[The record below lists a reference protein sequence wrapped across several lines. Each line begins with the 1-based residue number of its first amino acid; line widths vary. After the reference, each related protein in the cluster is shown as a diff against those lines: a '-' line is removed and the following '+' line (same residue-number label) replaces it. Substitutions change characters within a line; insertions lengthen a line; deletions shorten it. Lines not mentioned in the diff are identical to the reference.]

1 MFPMFLPFDHPTF
14 GENYFNSQKQKLNQK
29 CVQRSSRS
37 SYFLLLRQILLLEY
51 TRLSASHQIY
61 LTSGEF
67 RNCTNLWDVGVFGL
81 VPAPRKIPV
90 ANRRDP
96 KSASGTLLRAI
107 EVNDGAG
114 VSLSSSSLSVI
125 SMLDVSL
132 MLSTPW
138 ACDPLAPPGITFPS
152 F

>member
-1 MFPMFLPFDHPTF
+1 MKIMSEHPTLLLPTF
-14 GENYFNSQKQKLNQK
+14 CENYFNSQKQKTRPKKHSEIFPIFQ
-29 CVQRSSRS
+29 
-37 SYFLLLRQILLLEY
+37 FLLLRQVLPLEY
-51 TRLSASHQIY
+51 TRLPTSHQIY

-67 RNCTNLWDVGVFGL
+67 RNCTNRSRVGVFGL

-96 KSASGTLLRAI
+96 KSTFGTLLSAI
-107 EVNDGAG
+107 EANDGAG

-132 MLSTPW
+132 MLSTP
-138 ACDPLAPPGITFPS
+138 
-152 F
+152 